1 VIYKNKNYLGGGS
14 HSFAVCNLFYLFKMF
29 YLLIFNFEFLIINY
43 YLGGGSL
50 PLAPSLP
57 TAGIPLPPPGCAR
70 GTALYSITTAWQ
82 GTPANLV
89 DYEKIIRI
97 FL

>member
-1 VIYKNKNYLGGGS
+1 LKIKIIIIKN
-14 HSFAVCNLFYLFKMF
+14 
-29 YLLIFNFEFLIINY
+29 

-57 TAGIPLPPPGCAR
+57 RAGITLPPPGCAR
-70 GTALYSITTAWQ
+70 GNALCLITTVWQ

-97 FL
+97 FVINFLLSLK